1 MVGPAFSQSS
11 NNAGKFAFLV
21 SLVSSESASH
31 CKENNINYSNN
42 LLLVRIKNT
51 PCFYFEKNKPGKATN
66 LSDKNCQLHDCKE
79 RGQAKV
85 FVAQK
90 LKAVDRLMSPA
101 IRATVGGGPTRV
113 RPERELHKICIVWM
127 MITRYI

>member
-51 PCFYFEKNKPGKATN
+51 PCFYFEKKKEKKGRVAYIDFVDINDQVVIFYFAETEIIIKEANIHECN
-66 LSDKNCQLHDCKE
+66 LLISHI
-79 RGQAKV
+79 
-85 FVAQK
+85 
-90 LKAVDRLMSPA
+90 SH
-101 IRATVGGGPTRV
+101 I
-113 RPERELHKICIVWM
+113 
-127 MITRYI
+127 

>member
-1 MVGPAFSQSS
+1 M
-11 NNAGKFAFLV
+11 
-21 SLVSSESASH
+21 
-31 CKENNINYSNN
+31 C
-42 LLLVRIKNT
+42 
-51 PCFYFEKNKPGKATN
+51 KNKPGKATN

-113 RPERELHKICIVWM
+113 RPEPELKPLGLFWLKMHCFHTKKKNSSKPYEEA
-127 MITRYI
+127 RKEG